1 MSDNASSAA
10 KTRQFAIFGHP
21 VAHSLSPRIHQA
33 FARQQGLSIE
43 YRAVD
48 VAPAAL
54 SAALDAFAAAGG
66 VGANITLPHKE
77 AAFALCAAR
86 SDRAARAGSVNTL
99 TRVNGRWHGD
109 NTDGAGL
116 VRDLTERQRFDL
128 RGRRPL
134 LPGADRRDKR
144 LN

>member
-1 MSDNASSAA
+1 MRIIDWSSDVCSSDLPIAENSMSDNASSAA
-10 KTRQFAIFGHP
+10 KPRQFAIFGHP

-66 VGANITLPHKE
+66 VGATITLPHKE

-99 TRVNGRWHGD
+99 TRVRSEEH
-109 NTDGAGL
+109 TSELQSLMRISYA
-116 VRDLTERQRFDL
+116 
-128 RGRRPL
+128 
-134 LPGADRRDKR
+134 
-144 LN
+144 